1 MIHTIHSG
9 SVNCYLL
16 CPDGGGA
23 AILVDAGMA
32 SDKKFLAKLA
42 AFVPLEEIALVV
54 LTHGHYDHVGH
65 AATLQ
70 REYGIPVAIHPADR
84 EMVERGT
91 LTCPGGRGLMG
102 GIMRW
107 VSLRTMEWSRYV
119 PFAPDQL
126 LAPGPL
132 PGIPWA
138 EIVALPG
145 HTPGS
150 IGVIFEGCLLAGD
163 LVMNLP
169 RPALT
174 WLAEDFSGARE
185 SLSSLSARQFAKV
198 YPGHGRPIPGS
209 WMHQTP

>member
-1 MIHTIHSG
+1 MTMWGMLPPSSG
-9 SVNCYLL
+9 NMAFQWPSIPPTGRWWSGARSPVL
-16 CPDGGGA
+16 GGGA
-23 AILVDAGMA
+23 LWV
-32 SDKKFLAKLA
+32 
-42 AFVPLEEIALVV
+42 
-54 LTHGHYDHVGH
+54 
-65 AATLQ
+65 
-70 REYGIPVAIHPADR
+70 
-84 EMVERGT
+84 
-91 LTCPGGRGLMG
+91 

-119 PFAPDQL
+119 PFAPEQL
-126 LAPGPL
+126 LAPGPAAEDSL
-132 PGIPWA
+132 A

-198 YPGHGRPIPGS
+198 YPGHGPAHTRELDAPKTVKNRLLFSGRFSYGVP
-209 WMHQTP
+209 